1 MSKLNLLA
9 TCMVALGLAVGIVG
23 CAGSPSKSGT
33 SQSDAKGQQSDAKGQ
48 GGDAKAAKIAANL
61 AKLSTADRAAAEK
74 QKICPVT
81 KAPLGSMGTP
91 LPVDVGEG
99 RIVFICCKG
108 CRDTLLED
116 VDACLAV
123 LAKHKQKPE

>member
-1 MSKLNLLA
+1 
-9 TCMVALGLAVGIVG
+9 
-23 CAGSPSKSGT
+23 
-33 SQSDAKGQQSDAKGQ
+33 
-48 GGDAKAAKIAANL
+48 
-61 AKLSTADRAAAEK
+61 LSTADRAAAEK